1 MNQYVRHVSL
11 VAEDRNSVIVVGD
24 CFVEC
29 LSPAELQVL
38 ANKSQQRLAELNLTP
53 TEQSEADMAGVRG

>member
-1 MNQYVRHVSL
+1 MSLHVRHVNL

-53 TEQSEADMAGVRG
+53 TEQSEAEQAGVRA

>member
-11 VAEDRNSVIVVGD
+11 VAEERNSVIVVGD

-38 ANKSQQRLAELNLTP
+38 AHRSQQRLAELNLTP
-53 TEQSEADMAGVRG
+53 TEQTEAEQAGARG